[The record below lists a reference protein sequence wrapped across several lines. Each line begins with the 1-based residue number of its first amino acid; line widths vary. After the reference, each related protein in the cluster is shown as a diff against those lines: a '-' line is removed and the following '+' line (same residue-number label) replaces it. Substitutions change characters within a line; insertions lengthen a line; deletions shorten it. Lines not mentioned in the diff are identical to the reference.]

1 MTLPTG
7 NMLKAARA
15 LAGLRAAQL
24 ATLAKIDA
32 STVSRLEGSGHR
44 AVRGQ
49 AGTVDAVIRV
59 LKTRGV
65 EITED
70 GVRLTRRPHR

>member
-1 MTLPTG
+1 MPSG

-32 STVSRLEGSGHR
+32 STVSRLEVSGHR

-49 AGTVDAVIRV
+49 AGTVDAVIRL
-59 LKTRGV
+59 LKARGV

-70 GVRLTRRPHR
+70 GVKLTRKPR

>member
-32 STVSRLEGSGHR
+32 STVSRLEASGHR

-49 AGTVDAVIRV
+49 VGTVDAVTRV
-59 LKTRGV
+59 LKARGV

-70 GVRLTRRPHR
+70 GVRFTRKPR

>member
-15 LAGLRAAQL
+15 LAGLKATQL

-32 STVSRLEGSGHR
+32 STISRLESARHKS
-44 AVRGQ
+44 VRGQ
-49 AGTVDAVIRV
+49 AQTVDAVVRA
-59 LKTRGV
+59 LLHRGV
-65 EITED
+65 RITDE
-70 GVRLTRRPHR
+70 GIMFVKPRR